1 MNNKLLV
8 IMPMCGEGKRFA
20 QTGEQTLK
28 PFIKVDGEYMFVK
41 AMNSLKYMLPDFD
54 LRFVLVFREEA
65 IAKYRVQDIVGNI
78 KDTDIRICSVFDKT
92 AGPAETVLHG
102 LHYTIR
108 NDIEIASDYENIPT
122 IVMDC
127 DFEVR
132 CDAFSD
138 LVYKNTIEHK
148 ASCILMTRKSD
159 NPRYSYVKADT
170 DGTVYDIA
178 EKKVI
183 SENAIVG
190 VYYFSSVYT
199 LLRYINI
206 LADETNFFKNGEP
219 YISDVIKIML
229 KRMRVLMTELNGK
242 HDMYHS
248 FGTPEEL
255 KEYESNNH

>member
-1 MNNKLLV
+1 
-8 IMPMCGEGKRFA
+8 MCGEGKRFA

-28 PFIKVDGEYMFVK
+28 PFIKVDEEYMFVK
-41 AMNSLKYMLPDFD
+41 AMNSLKFMFSDFD

-65 IAKYRVQDIVGNI
+65 IAKYHVLDIVGNI
-78 KDTDIRICSVFDKT
+78 KDTNIRICSVFNKT

-102 LHYTIR
+102 LLDTIKDDM
-108 NDIEIASDYENIPT
+108 DIACDYENIPT

-138 LVYKNTIEHK
+138 LVYKNAIERQ

-159 NPRYSYVKADT
+159 NPRYSYVKADAY
-170 DGTVYDIA
+170 GKVYDIA

-183 SENAIVG
+183 SENAIIG

-199 LLRYINI
+199 LIRYINI
-206 LADETNFFKNGEP
+206 LADETNYFSKNGEP
-219 YISDVIKIML
+219 YISDAIKCML
-229 KRMRVLMTELNGK
+229 NAKQNVLMTELNGK

-255 KEYESNNH
+255 KEYESDNH